1 MRSLIVVDSSALISV
16 LLGEPESPKISTA
29 ILEADTRQISTFS
42 VLESNIIALSRKGR
56 TGQLDLEAL
65 FQELDL
71 TAVPF
76 DAEQAQI
83 ARYAWNRY
91 GKGRHPASLNIG
103 DCCSYALARSLQ
115 APLLCKGNDF
125 SRTDLDLVPY

>member
-1 MRSLIVVDSSALISV
+1 LIVVDSSALISV
-16 LLGEPESPKISTA
+16 LLGEPESQQISTA
-29 ILEADTRQISTFS
+29 ILEADERQVSTFS
-42 VLESNIIALSRKGR
+42 ILESNIIAFSRKGQR
-56 TGQLDLEAL
+56 GQLDLDAL

-83 ARYAWNRY
+83 ARQAWNRF
-91 GKGRHPASLNIG
+91 GKGRHPAALNIG
-103 DCCSYALARSLQ
+103 DCCSYALARSVG

-125 SRTDLDLVPY
+125 SQTDLDLVLY